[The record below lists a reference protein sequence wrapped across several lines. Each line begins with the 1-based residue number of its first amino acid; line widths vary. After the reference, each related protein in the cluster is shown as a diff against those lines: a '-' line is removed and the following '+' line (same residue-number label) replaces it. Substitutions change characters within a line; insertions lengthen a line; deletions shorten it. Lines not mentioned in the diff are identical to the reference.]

1 LWSAKALSR
10 KRVHIRT
17 VDHVLHEVW
26 QYRRADR
33 GELDWSDAA
42 AASRILHEIRAAIEC
57 SELERRVAALEEAAG
72 DPDWS
77 RQPNGADRYD
87 ARH

>member
-1 LWSAKALSR
+1 MSR

-17 VDHVLHEVW
+17 VGHVLQELGR
-26 QYRRADR
+26 QYRRADL
-33 GELDWSDAA
+33 GEMTWQDCA
-42 AASRILHEIRAAIEC
+42 AASRVLRELRTAIEG